1 MLELCGLG
9 EEASLLVTISRF
21 HPEKRLGTL
30 LAAFRRV
37 SATRPMGL
45 VIYGDGPLRGW
56 IKRRAARVPGVHVA
70 GFVTDR
76 EEIATSLASADAMLH
91 GSAAETYGL
100 VVAEAI
106 CSGLPIIV
114 PNQGGAA
121 DLADPSYAE
130 TYAPGNVAD
139 CSAAIETL
147 LDRDHDALVAGCA
160 RAAQHQIGTMDDHF
174 RQLFGL
180 YERLLGEAS

>member
-1 MLELCGLG
+1 
-9 EEASLLVTISRF
+9 
-21 HPEKRLGTL
+21 
-30 LAAFRRV
+30 
-37 SATRPMGL
+37 MGL
-45 VIYGDGPLRGW
+45 VIYGDGPLRNW
-56 IKRRAARVPGVHVA
+56 IKRNAARVPGVYLA

-100 VVAEAI
+100 VIAEAL

-130 TYAPGNVAD
+130 TYAPGDVAG
-139 CSAAIETL
+139 CSAAIEAL
-147 LDRDHDALVAGCA
+147 LDRDRAALVAGCA
-160 RAAQHQIGTMDDHF
+160 RAAQHEIGTMDDHF
-174 RQLFGL
+174 HQLFEL
-180 YERLLGEAS
+180 YERLIEEAS